1 MKILSF
7 GRSALST
14 TERIRRVVD
23 VIKQAVRLNPEI
35 AVVVSAMTGVTDVL
49 IEIANDASK
58 GLESYKQGLME
69 LKTTHMEAA
78 TGVVA
83 EKSLNHVYDSL
94 HKSFHL
100 LQEILHGVFL
110 VREITPKTLDLILG
124 FGELWAAEIVAGGLQ
139 ASIAHAAFVDAH
151 PLVRT
156 NNNFGCAMVDFDES
170 LKLIREF
177 FADQSI
183 LPVITGFVGST
194 DTGEATTLGR
204 GGSDMTAV
212 VFGAALKAY
221 EVDIW
226 SERNGVMT
234 SDPGKVTHAYPIP
247 MITYKE
253 ALELSHFGAKVIYP
267 PALGPA
273 EKFNLPIRIRN
284 PTLENAV
291 GTLIVKEVV
300 EVHQPIRGI
309 SSIDNATLVRLE
321 GGGLVGVSGMI
332 MRIFAALAS
341 HRISI
346 IMIAVCASE
355 HSICL
360 AIPPDKGAIARKA
373 LDKEFETEIAALL
386 IDNVVI
392 DEQMSIVGVVGENM
406 HNSPG
411 VSGRLFSSLGRNG
424 INIVAM
430 TQGSSELNISFVVN
444 KENEIKTLQVLHE
457 EFFVT
462 RSATLNVFLTGV
474 GKIGSTLLNQF
485 MRQSKALRE
494 NEKIDIRLVGLS
506 NSKKMVLN
514 PKGIDLVNWRAAL
527 NNSEEEM
534 DLHEWVSKIK
544 KLNLMDS
551 VVIDC
556 SSSEKLPQ
564 YYRMLIDSNIS
575 VIASNLRANIGSYHS
590 YLELRALARQRGVKY
605 LYEASVG
612 DGVPI
617 LNIINKMLN
626 SGDRITSVEAV
637 LSPFSSRV
645 LAEYPKYNSFS
656 KAVKTV
662 YENCFPF
669 LDPRDELC
677 GRWTANELLVLAR
690 ESARPVELEDVLITP
705 LVPDRFLKS
714 KTIEE
719 FFEKLSGFDAEFQ
732 QIYQSLCLKGER
744 LIYRA
749 SFNQEEIKVELE
761 SIGEH
766 HPLFR
771 IPGGQNAVVI
781 CSERYRKFPLII
793 SAQSS
798 DPEIIAGVIFGD
810 LVRAAIR

>member
-14 TERIRRVVD
+14 VDRIRRVID

-49 IEIANDASK
+49 IEIAKDAAK
-58 GLESYKQGLME
+58 GQETYKQGLVE

-78 TGVVA
+78 AGVVA
-83 EKSLNHVYDSL
+83 EKSLAHVYDSL

-110 VREITPKTLDLILG
+110 VREISPKTLDLIMG
-124 FGELWAAEIVAGGLQ
+124 FGELWSAEIVAGGLQ
-139 ASIAHAAFVDAH
+139 STISHAEFVDAH

-156 NNNFGCAMVDFDES
+156 NSNFGCAIVDIEAS
-170 LKLIREF
+170 IKLIQEF
-177 FADQSI
+177 FADRSI
-183 LPVITGFVGST
+183 LPIITGFVGST
-194 DTGEATTLGR
+194 ETGEATTLGR
-204 GGSDMTAV
+204 GGSDMSAV
-212 VFGAALKAY
+212 VFGIALKAH

-234 SDPGKVTHAYPIP
+234 TDPGKVPHAYPIP

-267 PALGPA
+267 LALGPA
-273 EKFNLPIRIRN
+273 EKYNLPIRIRN

-291 GTLIVKEVV
+291 GTLIVTEVV
-300 EVHQPIRGI
+300 ETHQPIRGI
-309 SSIDNATLVRLE
+309 SSIDNATLIRLE
-321 GGGLVGVSGMI
+321 GGGLVGVSGVA
-332 MRIFAALAS
+332 MRIFEALAL
-341 HRISI
+341 HNISI
-346 IMIAVCASE
+346 IMIAVCSSE
-355 HSICL
+355 HSVCL
-360 AIPPDKGAIARKA
+360 AIPPDKGAIAQAA
-373 LDKEFETEIAALL
+373 LEKEFGSEIAALL
-386 IDNVVI
+386 IDRVI
-392 DEQMSIVGVVGENM
+392 VDEKMAIIGVVGENM

-424 INIVAM
+424 INVVAM
-430 TQGSSELNISFVVN
+430 TQGSSEFNISFVVN
-444 KENEIKTLQVLHE
+444 KENEIKALQVLHE

-462 RSATLNVFLTGV
+462 RSATLNVFLIGV
-474 GKIGSTLLNQF
+474 GKIGSTLLSQF
-485 MRQSKALRE
+485 ARQAKALRE
-494 NEKIDIRLVGLS
+494 NEKIEIRLVGLA

-514 PKGIDLVNWRAAL
+514 PKGIDIIRWRDAL

-534 DLHEWVSKIK
+534 DLHELTTKIK
-544 KLNLMDS
+544 KMNLMDS

-564 YYRMLIDSNIS
+564 HYQMLIDSNVS

-590 YLELRALARQRGVKY
+590 YLELRTLARQRGVKY
-605 LYEASVG
+605 LYESSVG
-612 DGVPI
+612 DGVPV

-626 SGDRITSVEAV
+626 SGDRITSVHAV
-637 LSPFSSRV
+637 LSPFTSKV
-645 LAEYPKYNSFS
+645 LADYPKYNSFS
-656 KAVKTV
+656 KTVKKV
-662 YENCFPF
+662 YEDCFPY

-677 GRWTANELLVLAR
+677 GKWTANELLVLAR
-690 ESARPVELEDVLITP
+690 ESARPVELEDILITP

-719 FFEKLSGFDAEFQ
+719 FLEKLAGFDAEFQ
-732 QIYQSLCLKGER
+732 QLYDSLCEVGEK
-744 LIYRA
+744 LIYEA
-749 SFNQEEIKVELE
+749 SFNEEEIKVELK
-761 SIGEH
+761 SVGEH

-798 DPEIIAGVIFGD
+798 DPEIIAGVIFAD
-810 LVRAAIR
+810 LVRTAIR